1 VDHTKVFTPAH
12 RTTGEAAR
20 DFFAI
25 RPAAVQPIP
34 FPHKT
39 HIDKKAV
46 CADCHES
53 ADKGPIA
60 GIPSVKTCMICHS
73 QIATDRPL
81 IKQVASYSEKGVEIP
96 WQRVYGFTRE
106 AHVRF
111 NHAPHIRAGVDC
123 IEHGSLA
130 EDETIQMMVEH
141 GTFLVPTS
149 YLSEGLDIS
158 RAAPEL
164 QAKAAEVFPRARA
177 MLGKAIKAGVKIA
190 CGTDAP
196 AIPHGENAK
205 EFIYMVEAGMPAM
218 KAIQSA
224 TLEGARLLGVEKD
237 LGTVEPGK
245 FADLVAV
252 PGDPLADISLMTKV
266 NFVMK
271 AGIVYRQ

>member
-1 VDHTKVFTPAH
+1 MRTPTAGLKACTTPAGVGRTFRSACALLVALAAAACGAPPALDHSKVFTPAH

-81 IKQVASYSEKGVEIP
+81 IKQVTGYSEKGIEIP

-111 NHAPHIRAGVDC
+111 NHAPHIRASVECTTCHGDVAKQTVAERSVDHNMGFC
-123 IEHGSLA
+123 VNCHK
-130 EDETIQMMVEH
+130 
-141 GTFLVPTS
+141 
-149 YLSEGLDIS
+149 
-158 RAAPEL
+158 
-164 QAKAAEVFPRARA
+164 AK
-177 MLGKAIKAGVKIA
+177 
-190 CGTDAP
+190 
-196 AIPHGENAK
+196 NASNDCLTCH
-205 EFIYMVEAGMPAM
+205 F
-218 KAIQSA
+218 
-224 TLEGARLLGVEKD
+224 
-237 LGTVEPGK
+237 
-245 FADLVAV
+245 
-252 PGDPLADISLMTKV
+252 
-266 NFVMK
+266 
-271 AGIVYRQ
+271 